1 MSIVNS
7 TFSLD
12 NHDQVDGRVYVTE
25 IHTDSDGVQH
35 IVEYL
40 ADQGMDHSAICTAR
54 ATQINEILANAEA
67 NEILAG

>member
-7 TFSLD
+7 AFSLD

-25 IHTDSDGVQH
+25 THTDSEGVQH

-40 ADQGMDHSAICTAR
+40 AEQSMDHSAICTAR
-54 ATQINEILANAEA
+54 ATQINEMLANAEA
-67 NEILAG
+67 DEILAG